1 MTMVDIK
8 PYGVLAP
15 AEWFAVFLA
24 FLKLRKLL
32 LISDMADF

>member
-1 MTMVDIK
+1 MTTVDTK
-8 PYGVLAP
+8 PYGVLTS

-32 LISDMADF
+32 LSSDMADF